1 MTSKTCGV
9 CHATKSLADFY
20 KSKKERDGYAHR
32 CKTCDLA
39 AGSDRKEQKAAYFRA
54 YMQTDAYKEYKKRRA
69 ELGREKTLARMQQKL
84 DVFTTITD
92 PQIRRWR
99 IHAAARYVNRLQAT
113 PKWLTAAQKQR
124 TLEIY
129 AATQHLQELTATI
142 YHVDHIVPLCGETVC
157 GLHVWW
163 NLQPLTER
171 DNLLKRNMFD
181 PTIFPAQGEIAFPD
195 GAGPIFARTS
205 IPLEK
210 VEESDE

>member
-1 MTSKTCGV
+1 MTSKTCGCCKTV
-9 CHATKSLADFY
+9 KLLADFY
-20 KSKKERDGYAHR
+20 KSKKERDGHMCR
-32 CKTCDLA
+32 CKACDQAYA
-39 AGSDRKEQKAAYFRA
+39 ASRKTQKAAYARA
-54 YMQTDAYKEYKKRRA
+54 YMQTDAYKEYKQRRA
-69 ELGREKTLARMQQKL
+69 TKNREKTLVRMQRKL
-84 DVFTTITD
+84 DVFADMTD
-92 PQIRRWR
+92 SQTRRWR

-129 AATQHLQELTATI
+129 AATQHLQELTATV

-181 PTIFPAQGEIAFPD
+181 PTIFPAQGETAFPD
-195 GAGPIFARTS
+195 GAGPIFARTAML
-205 IPLEK
+205 LEK
-210 VEESDE
+210 VEQSDE